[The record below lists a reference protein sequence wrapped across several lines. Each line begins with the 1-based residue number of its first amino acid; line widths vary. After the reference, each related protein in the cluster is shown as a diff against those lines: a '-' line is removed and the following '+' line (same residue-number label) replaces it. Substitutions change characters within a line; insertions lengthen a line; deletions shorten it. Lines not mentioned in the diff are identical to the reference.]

1 VAAGVGVSIFG
12 GSARN
17 LQRVGVVVRP
27 LSGALE
33 TIPTFAVWLADHPSA
48 VLRRFRETLMLHVQ
62 SSFAP
67 PAS

>member
-1 VAAGVGVSIFG
+1 
-12 GSARN
+12 
-17 LQRVGVVVRP
+17 VGVVVRP